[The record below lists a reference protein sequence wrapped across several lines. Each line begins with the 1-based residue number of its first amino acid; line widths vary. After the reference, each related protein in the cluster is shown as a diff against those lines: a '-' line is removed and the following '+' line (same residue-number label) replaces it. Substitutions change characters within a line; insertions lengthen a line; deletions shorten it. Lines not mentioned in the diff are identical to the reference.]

1 MTTSRGRV
9 ILGFLLAPLVA
20 PVVFLSLALLE
31 DHVYGMP
38 PGSSTYGEVLVA
50 LLVVMP
56 PTYLAALVIGLPA
69 YLLLTRY
76 TTFRLWHALAIA
88 ALVAVAFFPASGAPL
103 RRLLF
108 LGAPSMA
115 CALTLWCFVR
125 GARPRRR
132 PRSPFQ
138 RAGVGV
144 PGPATLNRYPR

>member
-9 ILGFLLAPLVA
+9 ILGFVLAPLVA
-20 PVVFLSLALLE
+20 PAVFLALALIE
-31 DHVYGMP
+31 DHIYGMP

-56 PTYLAALVIGLPA
+56 PTYLAALVVGVPA

-76 TTFRLWHALAIA
+76 TTLRLWHTLAVA

-108 LGAPSMA
+108 LGVPSFA
-115 CALTLWCFVR
+115 CALVLWWFVR
-125 GARPRRR
+125 ETRPREKRELA
-132 PRSPFQ
+132 
-138 RAGVGV
+138 RA
-144 PGPATLNRYPR
+144 